1 MYRHTQVGGWLLLAG
16 GAIAAVTGLVGGA
29 WAFALTPLVV
39 IAGVWAFFGSLTVTV
54 EPDAVSCRFG
64 PVGLVRKR
72 LALADIRRAVAIRTS
87 PLWGW
92 GLRLTPRGWLWN
104 VSGLD
109 AVEFEMTNGT
119 RFAVGTDE
127 PQALIAA
134 LRRAGVSG

>member
-1 MYRHTQVGGWLLLAG
+1 MYRHTQVGGWLLVLG
-16 GAIAAVTGLVGGA
+16 GALAAVTGLAARA
-29 WAFALTPLVV
+29 WFFAVTPLVLMAV
-39 IAGVWAFFGSLTVTV
+39 IWAFVGTLTVTV
-54 EPDAVSCRFG
+54 DQAGVSCQFG
-64 PVGLVRKR
+64 PVGVIRKR
-72 LALADIRRAVAIRTS
+72 LALAEIRRAAAIRTS